1 MFLHTFI
8 IDLPQEYLR
17 IKLMDYLFLL
27 TDDFKDK
34 SSKFSLW
41 YDYARPTHPDIHQVI
56 SDLIL
61 ESVHDSIHSHRPIID
76 DMKLKKSPA
85 EQKLVRETCNIA
97 AQSLKEVIQ
106 FAKPGEFMCE
116 IQTRIM
122 SQSLMP
128 LNPKLPTH

>member
-1 MFLHTFI
+1 MFVGVKFPSDVSTFI
-8 IDLPQEYLR
+8 PDMPQKEYLR
-17 IKLMDYLFLL
+17 IKLMDNLFLL

-34 SSKFSLW
+34 SSKFSQW
-41 YDYARPTHPDIHQVI
+41 YDYARPTHPDIPQVI

-61 ESVHDSIHSHRPIID
+61 ESVHDSIHSHRPVID

-106 FAKPGEFMCE
+106 FAKPG
-116 IQTRIM
+116 
-122 SQSLMP
+122 
-128 LNPKLPTH
+128 